1 MNFRDEALTQKEAQ
15 VEKKNTRLSEKLAT
29 LDEKEKE
36 LDAKIDI
43 QVVELERIASL
54 SSQDARKEL
63 FEIVEKRI
71 CQLGQAAIGKVS
83 INILEHVNNYSAAVV
98 AVI

>member
-63 FEIVEKRI
+63 FESGKEKR
-71 CQLGQAAIGKVS
+71 GKGREIRYV
-83 INILEHVNNYSAAVV
+83 
-98 AVI
+98 